1 MKKTTTAIAVSTLA
15 FLALP
20 AANAAEL
27 APETTTPAT
36 VAASETP
43 LVGDAGTASVRA
55 AEPADVGDT
64 PPTPGDEPAPVPD
77 VPEPPQPGDE
87 PAPVPEPPTPPTPGD
102 EPTPVPPSPQPE
114 PDPAPVPDP
123 DPVPE
128 PEPAPGVD
136 VPSPDAGSDTLPSV
150 EDEEPGAD
158 SSSSYEASEG
168 EGRVYRATARSTG
181 SYSGKYAGSARLADS
196 GAASASSAYLALAT
210 ITAGGLCIAA
220 TRRRGYVAKHAA

>member
-27 APETTTPAT
+27 APEVTAPTAGA
-36 VAASETP
+36 VAAGETP
-43 LVGDAGTASVRA
+43 LVRDAGTASVRA
-55 AEPADVGDT
+55 AEPSDVGDT

-77 VPEPPQPGDE
+77 VPEPPTPGGE
-87 PAPVPEPPTPPTPGD
+87 PAPVPEPPAPPTPGE
-102 EPTPVPPSPQPE
+102 EPAPVPPSPE
-114 PDPAPVPDP
+114 PDPAP
-123 DPVPE
+123 E
-128 PEPAPGVD
+128 PEPAPEPVPEPG

-150 EDEEPGAD
+150 EDEAPGVEA
-158 SSSSYEASEG
+158 SSSYEWDTD
-168 EGRVYRATARSTG
+168 EGRVYSAAARSAG
-181 SYSGKYAGSARLADS
+181 SYSGKYAAASHRLADS
-196 GAASASSAYLALAT
+196 GSASASSAYLALAA

>member
-27 APETTTPAT
+27 APETTTSAT

-43 LVGDAGTASVRA
+43 LVRDAGTASVRA
-55 AEPADVGDT
+55 AEPSDVGDT
-64 PPTPGDEPAPVPD
+64 PPTPGDDSPAVPD

-87 PAPVPEPPTPPTPGD
+87 PAPVPEPPAPPTPGD
-102 EPTPVPPSPQPE
+102 EPSPVPPSPE
-114 PDPAPVPDP
+114 PDPAP
-123 DPVPE
+123 E
-128 PEPAPGVD
+128 PEPAPEPVPEPG

>member
-64 PPTPGDEPAPVPD
+64 PPKPGDEPAPVPD

-87 PAPVPEPPTPPTPGD
+87 PAPVPDVPEPPTPGG
-102 EPTPVPPSPQPE
+102 EPSPVPPSPQPE
-114 PDPAPVPDP
+114 PDPAP
-123 DPVPE
+123 E
-128 PEPAPGVD
+128 PEPAPEPDPEPG

-150 EDEEPGAD
+150 EDEVPGVEA
-158 SSSSYEASEG
+158 SSYERDTDEG
-168 EGRVYRATARSTG
+168 QVYRAAERSSR
-181 SYSGKYAGSARLADS
+181 SYSGKYAASQRLADS
-196 GAASASSAYLALAT
+196 GSTSASSAYLALAA
-210 ITAGGLCIAA
+210 ITAGGLCVAA
-220 TRRRGYVAKHAA
+220 TRKRGYVAKHAA

>member
-27 APETTTPAT
+27 APETTTSAT

-43 LVGDAGTASVRA
+43 LVRDAGTASVRA

-64 PPTPGDEPAPVPD
+64 PPTPGDDSPAVPD

-87 PAPVPEPPTPPTPGD
+87 PAPVPEPPAPPTPGE
-102 EPTPVPPSPQPE
+102 EPAPVPPSPE
-114 PDPAPVPDP
+114 PDPAP
-123 DPVPE
+123 E
-128 PEPAPGVD
+128 PEPAPEPVPEPG

-150 EDEEPGAD
+150 EDEAPGVEA
-158 SSSSYEASEG
+158 SSSYEWDTD
-168 EGRVYRATARSTG
+168 EGRVYSAAARSTG